1 MDFAKEG
8 ASEASFVQL
17 HNRMEVALKV
27 LRFEVLRILLA
38 NMSFRKLSRSIAA
51 SDLLA
56 DFCGVRTL
64 EGIHGVSKSV
74 LEREVKWGRAA
85 TWIHCNSDFT
95 FPTPAY

>member
-1 MDFAKEG
+1 M
-8 ASEASFVQL
+8 
-17 HNRMEVALKV
+17 
-27 LRFEVLRILLA
+27 LLG

-74 LEREVKWGRAA
+74 LERLLLAERLVVEPPEVTG
-85 TWIHCNSDFT
+85 
-95 FPTPAY
+95 